1 MKHLLL
7 PGTALALVVGALGCG
22 SSKSRAK
29 DDSSAEPAAGKPD
42 LNVKAEAPER
52 LIAGDYACGFSNTAE
67 FLCRITEDGEF
78 VSLEKLGGSER
89 FSGSLSAGDNP
100 GELTWTNAA
109 AEGYPP
115 SLTFKRKADGTW
127 FGEIPSDG
135 EKLGYRLRYL
145 GELKSQFGGQAYGGA
160 ISAAPGTE

>member
-7 PGTALALVVGALGCG
+7 SIAIGALALGCG
-22 SSKSRAK
+22 SSKSRPK
-29 DDSSAEPAAGKPD
+29 EDSSTETGAGSAKK
-42 LNVKAEAPER
+42 VAAPEQ
-52 LIAGDYACGFSNTAE
+52 LVAGDYACAFSNTAE
-67 FLCRITEDGEF
+67 FLCRITEDGDF

-100 GELTWTNAA
+100 GEITWTNAA

-115 SLTFKRKADGTW
+115 SLTFKRQADGTW
-127 FGEIPSDG
+127 FGEVPSDG

-145 GELKSQFGGQAYGGA
+145 GELGSQFGGQAYGGA
-160 ISAAPGTE
+160 ISAAPGT